1 MSRIVKVIM
10 SDGETLEYK
19 EKSLESFNTNGYTE
33 SMVKYLFNSQHERF
47 EEEILSNMNIDLE
60 DWAKEEYSL
69 VDEDE
74 VKSLEDYNDDEIQEE
89 ADCRGL
95 KYGYD
100 LQNSNILNSEF
111 IDRFIEI
118 IDRGDAFQID
128 NTLTLLEKN
137 YKIK

>member
-10 SDGETLEYK
+10 SDGETIEYQ
-19 EKSLESFNTNGYTE
+19 EKSLESFAKNGYTK
-33 SMVKYLFNSQHERF
+33 SMVEHLFNAQYRIF

-60 DWAKEEYSL
+60 DWAREEYSL

-74 VKSLEDYNDDEIQEE
+74 VKDIDDFSDDEIRNE
-89 ADCRGL
+89 AVYRTLFKD
-95 KYGYD
+95 KEIHN
-100 LQNSNILNSEF
+100 QNILNSEF

-118 IDRGDAFQID
+118 INRGDEFQID
-128 NTLTLLEKN
+128 NTLTLLEIN